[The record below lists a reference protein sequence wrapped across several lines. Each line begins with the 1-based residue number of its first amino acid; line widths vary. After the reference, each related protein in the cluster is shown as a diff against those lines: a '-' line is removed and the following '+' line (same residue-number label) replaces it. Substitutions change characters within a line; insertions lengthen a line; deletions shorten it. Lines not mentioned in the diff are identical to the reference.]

1 MLKLK
6 QVFTTRR
13 AKPSNTK
20 VMTRQRADPLADE
33 LALDWGDGAIYCE
46 ATCDPEDV
54 YYEGSDDEDYESSAA
69 RKIRYE
75 EAGQRFLDGKTPLI
89 LTAILKGPFEPSET
103 NWVNP
108 WRSKHRT
115 AEASARIRTSPGK
128 LSRSAKVK
136 RKSTIP
142 ETVRRPHDSL
152 ECHLPSPESL
162 NQTSEAEPHPYL
174 EQDELVKVQQWR
186 DSVKSGEEQRDR
198 FWTSTPQT
206 SASERKRKAN
216 GSSWLKLL
224 TNKRRRTDVMES
236 GSVDTPIRPKSQLLS
251 SAINAKNTSFT
262 SDPGHLPSSAVTA
275 ERYIS
280 KVQDEASEDELSRDD
295 AESDQAPADS
305 SSPLS
310 HLQYTPVLDPDVN
323 FLPRG
328 TSGQQTPSKTHTSRQ
343 QLVSKQSALEPQSV
357 PKNTLVVSPAFETQE
372 DESFCFKMRQKS
384 NQDDKA
390 TPDEDE
396 SMAEGAEVTWS
407 GLSSHDQYMDSIVS
421 ISDLKA
427 STPTEEL
434 VDPQT
439 SNFTVDAAMSGTAN
453 SSSSSSILSK
463 ELDESKLPQEVTHST
478 ANNTSKS
485 SSVTEPTDSDSE
497 LSKKSLRSSTTSP
510 IETSAPEGLNE
521 AQRGDEVHDVDMQ
534 ETTEA
539 SVKAIVPEPQGAAQ
553 QDGEAQAMDIQM
565 TPGKRDNPTAIDS
578 SGGSET
584 ESADDSDEVESEEAS
599 EEDTPEVKEPSA
611 TSDNTPQIAIIQ
623 QAETTPSETL
633 EHGNTNSPSVP
644 ASLPQQTSSSRR
656 NTTLA
661 GPASSPVRFFEK
673 KAGTRSTQSTPGM
686 ANNREISN
694 SSQSWNH
701 DTSPTIVNTPMYE
714 QHFEQRPNLSHL
726 KEDAPISFSQQS
738 PWVANKF
745 SQYATLSLGP
755 LLAKGT
761 ESVQTGTGH
770 AIILAS
776 PVEQTPWTDETTE
789 LHADP
794 PQRTPLVEKGDQ
806 EVSHESTT
814 PVVEAEADAGIH
826 EEYIAATPAEAAT
839 PEPQFSVRSFASFG
853 TFSPERKAQ
862 QAKRAAWRKLGSDLP
877 STQAI
882 LASATKNP
890 WDSNTSERRVSFAPL
905 PDMQD
910 PESSMPAT
918 PCPSLYRRQGSPP
931 PDTPTSEL
939 PTSEGDK
946 FQKHFN
952 AVARGPI
959 IRRHHRLLPSESQR
973 TVGSPLP
980 DAMADAFLSADQLRQ
995 QTTFNGPAKSDR
1007 ESDESQDP
1015 FDMVADIMREEFD
1028 QDSGMEVAI
1037 QSPIKTQGQ
1046 QSPW

>member
-1 MLKLK
+1 MTK
-6 QVFTTRR
+6 QCV
-13 AKPSNTK
+13 
-20 VMTRQRADPLADE
+20 DPLADE
-33 LALDWGDGAIYCE
+33 LALDWGDGTIYCE

-75 EAGQRFLDGKTPLI
+75 AAGQRFLDGKTPLI
-89 LTAILKGPFEPSET
+89 LTAILKGPFEPNET

-136 RKSTIP
+136 RKPTIP

-162 NQTSEAEPHPYL
+162 NQTSETEPHPYL
-174 EQDELVKVQQWR
+174 EQDELVKVQKWR

-198 FWTSTPQT
+198 FWTSASRT

-224 TNKRRRTDVMES
+224 TNKRQRTDVMES
-236 GSVDTPIRPKSQLLS
+236 GSVDTPIRPKPQLPS
-251 SAINAKNTSFT
+251 SAAHAKNASFT
-262 SDPGHLPSSAVTA
+262 SAPGHLPSSAVTA

-280 KVQDEASEDELSRDD
+280 NIQDEASEDELSRDD

-310 HLQYTPVLDPDVN
+310 QLQYTPVLDPEAN
-323 FLPRG
+323 FVSQS
-328 TSGQQTPSKTHTSRQ
+328 TSGQQTPSKAPISRQ
-343 QLVSKQSALEPQSV
+343 QLVSRQSALEPQ
-357 PKNTLVVSPAFETQE
+357 NTTKSILAISPAFETQE
-372 DESFCFKMRQKS
+372 DESFCFKMRQKP
-384 NQDDKA
+384 NQDNNA

-396 SMAEGAEVTWS
+396 SMAEGAEDTWS
-407 GLSSHDQYMDSIVS
+407 GISSHDQYMDSIVS

-439 SNFTVDAAMSGTAN
+439 SNLPMDTAMSDTAN
-453 SSSSSSILSK
+453 LSSSSSSISSK
-463 ELDESKLPQEVTHST
+463 ELDEPKLPEEVTHST
-478 ANNTSKS
+478 IDIANKPP
-485 SSVTEPTDSDSE
+485 SVTEPTVSDSE
-497 LSKKSLRSSTTSP
+497 LSKKSPRSSTTSP
-510 IETSAPEGLNE
+510 VETRAQETLDE
-521 AQRGDEVHDVDMQ
+521 AQRGDEIHDVDMQ

-539 SVKAIVPEPQGAAQ
+539 SVKIIAPEPHGEAQ
-553 QDGEAQAMDIQM
+553 QDSETQAMDIQM
-565 TPGKRDNPTAIDS
+565 TPRERDNPTAIDDPA
-578 SGGSET
+578 GSET
-584 ESADDSDEVESEEAS
+584 ESGDDSDEDAEGEEAS
-599 EEDTPEVKEPSA
+599 EEDTLETKPPSA

-623 QAETTPSETL
+623 EAETTPPGTL
-633 EHGNTNSPSVP
+633 EHGKSDSQSVP
-644 ASLPQQTSSSRR
+644 ASFPQQISSSRR
-656 NTTLA
+656 NITLA
-661 GPASSPVRFFEK
+661 GPASSPVRVSEK
-673 KAGTRSTQSTPGM
+673 EAGVRSTQSTPGM
-686 ANNREISN
+686 ANNHQISS

-701 DTSPTIVNTPMYE
+701 DASPTIVNTPMCE
-714 QHFEQRPNLSHL
+714 QSLKQRPSPSHL
-726 KEDAPISFSQQS
+726 KEDATISFSQQS

-745 SQYATLSLGP
+745 SQYAIHSLVS
-755 LLAKGT
+755 LLVKDT
-761 ESVQTGTGH
+761 ESVQPGTGH
-770 AIILAS
+770 AIIPAI
-776 PVEQTPWTDETTE
+776 PVEQTPWTDETTG
-789 LHADP
+789 LPVDP
-794 PQRTPLVEKGDQ
+794 PQRTPIVEKGDLQ
-806 EVSHESTT
+806 VSHESTT
-814 PVVEAEADAGIH
+814 PAVETEADAGVH

-853 TFSPERKAQ
+853 MFSPERKAQ
-862 QAKRAAWRKLGSDLP
+862 QAKRAAWRKSESGLP

-890 WDSNTSERRVSFAPL
+890 WESNTSERRVSFAPL

-918 PCPSLYRRQGSPP
+918 PCPSLSRRQGSPP

-959 IRRHHRLLPSESQR
+959 IRRHHLLLPPESQR

-995 QTTFNGPAKSDR
+995 QNTLNGPAKSDR

-1028 QDSGMEVAI
+1028 QDSGMDVTI
-1037 QSPIKTQGQ
+1037 QSPVKTQGQ

>member
-1 MLKLK
+1 
-6 QVFTTRR
+6 
-13 AKPSNTK
+13 
-20 VMTRQRADPLADE
+20 MTRQRADPLADE

-46 ATCDPEDV
+46 ATCDPEDI

-75 EAGQRFLDGKTPLI
+75 AAGQRFLDGKTPLI

-162 NQTSEAEPHPYL
+162 NQTSETEPHPYL

-224 TNKRRRTDVMES
+224 TNKRRRTDVMDS
-236 GSVDTPIRPKSQLLS
+236 GSVDTPIRPKPQLLS
-251 SAINAKNTSFT
+251 SATNAKNTTFT
-262 SDPGHLPSSAVTA
+262 SDRGHLSSSAVIA

-280 KVQDEASEDELSRDD
+280 KVQNEASEDELSRDD

-310 HLQYTPVLDPDVN
+310 HLQYTPVLDPEVN
-323 FLPRG
+323 FLSQG

-343 QLVSKQSALEPQSV
+343 QLASKQFAPELQNIA
-357 PKNTLVVSPAFETQE
+357 KNILAISPTFETQE
-372 DESFCFKMRQKS
+372 DESFCFKMRQRS

-396 SMAEGAEVTWS
+396 PMAEGAEETWS

-439 SNFTVDAAMSGTAN
+439 SNLPVDAAMSGAAN
-453 SSSSSSILSK
+453 SSSSSSISSK
-463 ELDESKLPQEVTHST
+463 ELDESKLPKEVTHST
-478 ANNTSKS
+478 ANITSKP
-485 SSVTEPTDSDSE
+485 SSVTGPTDSDTE
-497 LSKKSLRSSTTSP
+497 LSRKYLRSSTTSP
-510 IETSAPEGLNE
+510 IETRAPEGLNE
-521 AQRGDEVHDVDMQ
+521 GQRGDEVQDVDMQ

-553 QDGEAQAMDIQM
+553 QDG
-565 TPGKRDNPTAIDS
+565 
-578 SGGSET
+578 SET
-584 ESADDSDEVESEEAS
+584 ESADDSNEDVSEEAS
-599 EEDTPEVKEPSA
+599 EEDIPEVKEPAA

-623 QAETTPSETL
+623 QAGTAPSGKL
-633 EHGNTNSPSVP
+633 EHENSDSPSVP
-644 ASLPQQTSSSRR
+644 ASFPQQTSSSRR

-661 GPASSPVRFFEK
+661 GPASSPVRVFEK
-673 KAGTRSTQSTPGM
+673 EAGTRSTQSTPSM
-686 ANNREISN
+686 ANGRQISN

-701 DTSPTIVNTPMYE
+701 DASPTIVNTPMYE
-714 QHFEQRPNLSHL
+714 QHLEQRPNLSHL
-726 KEDAPISFSQQS
+726 KKDAPISFSQQS

-745 SQYATLSLGP
+745 SQYAKLSLGP
-755 LLAKGT
+755 LLAKDT

-770 AIILAS
+770 AIIPAS
-776 PVEQTPWTDETTE
+776 PIEQTPWTDETTE
-789 LHADP
+789 LHVDP
-794 PQRTPLVEKGDQ
+794 PQRTPIAEKGDQ
-806 EVSHESTT
+806 QVSHESTT
-814 PVVEAEADAGIH
+814 PVVEAEGDAGIH

-853 TFSPERKAQ
+853 IFSPERKAQ
-862 QAKRAAWRKLGSDLP
+862 QAKRTAWRKSGSGLP

-890 WDSNTSERRVSFAPL
+890 WESNTSERRVSFAPL

-918 PCPSLYRRQGSPP
+918 PCPSLSRRQGSPP
-931 PDTPTSEL
+931 PNTPTSEL

-980 DAMADAFLSADQLRQ
+980 DAMADAFLSTDQLRQ

>member
-1 MLKLK
+1 MTK
-6 QVFTTRR
+6 QCV
-13 AKPSNTK
+13 
-20 VMTRQRADPLADE
+20 DPLVDE
-33 LALDWGDGAIYCE
+33 LALDWGDGTIYCE

-75 EAGQRFLDGKTPLI
+75 AAGQRFLDGKTPLI
-89 LTAILKGPFEPSET
+89 LTAILKGPFEPNET

-162 NQTSEAEPHPYL
+162 NQTSETEPHPYL

-198 FWTSTPQT
+198 FWASASRT

-224 TNKRRRTDVMES
+224 TNKRQRTDVMES
-236 GSVDTPIRPKSQLLS
+236 GSVDTPIRPKPQLPS
-251 SAINAKNTSFT
+251 SAAHAKNASFT
-262 SDPGHLPSSAVTA
+262 SAPGHLPSSAVTA

-280 KVQDEASEDELSRDD
+280 NIQDEASEDELSRDD

-310 HLQYTPVLDPDVN
+310 HLQYTPVLDPEVN
-323 FLPRG
+323 FVSQS
-328 TSGQQTPSKTHTSRQ
+328 TSGQQTPSKAPISRQ
-343 QLVSKQSALEPQSV
+343 QLVSRQSALEPQ
-357 PKNTLVVSPAFETQE
+357 NTAKKILAISPAFETQE
-372 DESFCFKMRQKS
+372 DESFCFKMRQKP
-384 NQDDKA
+384 NQDNNA

-396 SMAEGAEVTWS
+396 SMAEGAEDTWS

-427 STPTEEL
+427 STPTGEL
-434 VDPQT
+434 VNPQT
-439 SNFTVDAAMSGTAN
+439 SNLPMDIAMSGTAN
-453 SSSSSSILSK
+453 LSSSSSSISSK
-463 ELDESKLPQEVTHST
+463 ELDEPKLPGEVTHST
-478 ANNTSKS
+478 IDIANKPP
-485 SSVTEPTDSDSE
+485 SVTEPTVSDSE
-497 LSKKSLRSSTTSP
+497 LSKRSPRSSTTSP
-510 IETSAPEGLNE
+510 VETCAQETLDE
-521 AQRGDEVHDVDMQ
+521 AQRGGGVHDVDMQ
-534 ETTEA
+534 ETTEV
-539 SVKAIVPEPQGAAQ
+539 SVKTIAPEPHGAAQ
-553 QDGEAQAMDIQM
+553 QDSETQAMDIQM
-565 TPGKRDNPTAIDS
+565 TPRERDNPTAIDDPAD
-578 SGGSET
+578 SET
-584 ESADDSDEVESEEAS
+584 ESGDDSDEDAEGEEAS
-599 EEDTPEVKEPSA
+599 GEDTLETKLPSA
-611 TSDNTPQIAIIQ
+611 TSDNTPQIAMIQ
-623 QAETTPSETL
+623 EAETTPPGTL
-633 EHGNTNSPSVP
+633 EHGQSDSQSVP
-644 ASLPQQTSSSRR
+644 ASFPQQISSSRR
-656 NTTLA
+656 NITLA
-661 GPASSPVRFFEK
+661 GPASSPVRVSEK
-673 KAGTRSTQSTPGM
+673 EAGVRSTQSTPGM
-686 ANNREISN
+686 ANSRQISN

-701 DTSPTIVNTPMYE
+701 DASPTIVNTPMCE
-714 QHFEQRPNLSHL
+714 QSLKQRPSPSHL
-726 KEDAPISFSQQS
+726 KEDATISFSQQS

-745 SQYATLSLGP
+745 SQYVTHSLGS
-755 LLAKGT
+755 LLVKDA
-761 ESVQTGTGH
+761 ESVQPGTGH
-770 AIILAS
+770 AIIPAS
-776 PVEQTPWTDETTE
+776 PVEQTPWTDETTG
-789 LHADP
+789 LPVDP
-794 PQRTPLVEKGDQ
+794 PQRTPIVEKGDQ
-806 EVSHESTT
+806 QVSHESTT
-814 PVVEAEADAGIH
+814 PVVEIEADAGVH
-826 EEYIAATPAEAAT
+826 EEYIAATPAETAT

-853 TFSPERKAQ
+853 MFSPERKAQ
-862 QAKRAAWRKLGSDLP
+862 QAKRAAWRKSESGLP
-877 STQAI
+877 NTQAI

-890 WDSNTSERRVSFAPL
+890 WESNTSERRVSFAPL

-918 PCPSLYRRQGSPP
+918 PCPSLSRRQGSPP

-959 IRRHHRLLPSESQR
+959 IRRHHLLLPSESQR

-995 QTTFNGPAKSDR
+995 QNTLNGPAKSDR

-1028 QDSGMEVAI
+1028 QDSGMDVTI
-1037 QSPIKTQGQ
+1037 QSPVKTQGQ

>member
-1 MLKLK
+1 
-6 QVFTTRR
+6 
-13 AKPSNTK
+13 
-20 VMTRQRADPLADE
+20 MTRPRADPLADE
-33 LALDWGDGAIYCE
+33 LALDWGDCAIYCE

-54 YYEGSDDEDYESSAA
+54 YYEGSDDEDYESPAA

-75 EAGQRFLDGKTPLI
+75 AAGQRFLEGKTPLI
-89 LTAILKGPFEPSET
+89 LTAILKGPFEPNET

-162 NQTSEAEPHPYL
+162 NQTSETEPHPYL

-224 TNKRRRTDVMES
+224 TNKRRRTDAMES
-236 GSVDTPIRPKSQLLS
+236 GSVDTPIRPKPQLAS
-251 SAINAKNTSFT
+251 SATNAKNTSFT
-262 SDPGHLPSSAVTA
+262 SAPGYLPSSAVAA

-280 KVQDEASEDELSRDD
+280 KVQSEASEDELSRDD

-310 HLQYTPVLDPDVN
+310 HLQHTPVLDPDVN
-323 FLPRG
+323 FLSEG
-328 TSGQQTPSKTHTSRQ
+328 TSEQQTPSKTHVSRQ
-343 QLVSKQSALEPQSV
+343 QPASKKSVLEPHNIA
-357 PKNTLVVSPAFETQE
+357 KNILAASPAFETQE

-384 NQDDKA
+384 NLDDKA
-390 TPDEDE
+390 MLDEDE
-396 SMAEGAEVTWS
+396 SMAEDVEETWS

-427 STPTEEL
+427 STPTDEL
-434 VDPQT
+434 VGPQT
-439 SNFTVDAAMSGTAN
+439 SNLSVDAAMFGIAN
-453 SSSSSSILSK
+453 SSLSSSMSSK
-463 ELDESKLPQEVTHST
+463 ELDESKLPEEVTHST
-478 ANNTSKS
+478 ANITSKP
-485 SSVTEPTDSDSE
+485 SSVTEPTDSDSD

-510 IETSAPEGLNE
+510 IGTSAPEGLDE
-521 AQRGDEVHDVDMQ
+521 SQRGDEVHDVNMQ

-539 SVKAIVPEPQGAAQ
+539 AVKAIVPEPQGTAQ
-553 QDGEAQAMDIQM
+553 QHGEAQSMDIQM
-565 TPGKRDNPTAIDS
+565 SPGKRDNPTAIDN

-584 ESADDSDEVESEEAS
+584 ESADDSDEDEGEEAS
-599 EEDTPEVKEPSA
+599 EEDIPEVKAPSA
-611 TSDNTPQIAIIQ
+611 TSHNTPQIAIIQ
-623 QAETTPSETL
+623 QAETIPSGTI
-633 EHGNTNSPSVP
+633 EHEHSNSPYVP
-644 ASLPQQTSSSRR
+644 ASFPTQTSSSKR

-661 GPASSPVRFFEK
+661 GPASSPVRAFEK
-673 KAGTRSTQSTPGM
+673 EAGARSTRSTPGM
-686 ANNREISN
+686 AHNRQIFN

-701 DTSPTIVNTPMYE
+701 DASPTIVNTPMYK
-714 QHFEQRPNLSHL
+714 QHLEQRPNLSHL

-745 SQYATLSLGP
+745 SQYTTLSFGP
-755 LLAKGT
+755 LLAKDT
-761 ESVQTGTGH
+761 QSIQTGTGH
-770 AIILAS
+770 TTIPAS
-776 PVEQTPWTDETTE
+776 PVEPPPWTDETTE
-789 LHADP
+789 LHVDS
-794 PQRTPLVEKGDQ
+794 PQRTPIVEKGDQ
-806 EVSHESTT
+806 QVSHESTT
-814 PVVEAEADAGIH
+814 SVVETEADAGIH

-839 PEPQFSVRSFASFG
+839 PEPQFSIRSFASFG
-853 TFSPERKAQ
+853 MFSPERKAQ
-862 QAKRAAWRKLGSDLP
+862 QAKRAAWRKSWSGLP

-890 WDSNTSERRVSFAPL
+890 WESNTSERRVSFAPL

-918 PCPSLYRRQGSPP
+918 PCPSLSRRQGSPP
-931 PDTPTSEL
+931 PDTPMSEL